1 MKALESL
8 FNRSGGKLVLL
19 GVGNPLR
26 GDDGAG
32 PKLVRELKN
41 KIDAI
46 LLDCEEVP
54 ENFLGEIVKAQPD
67 TVIIIDAVD
76 LEKSPGSI
84 AVLEEASLVSTGW
97 STHRVSLRPFIR
109 YVKTNTEA
117 DVFVL
122 GIQPKAM
129 ELGGK
134 ISDEVAQTL
143 NLLKHLITK
152 NFRR

>member
-32 PKLVRELKN
+32 PKLIRELKN

-46 LLDCEEVP
+46 LLDCGEVP

-97 STHRVSLRPFIR
+97 STHRASLRPFIR
-109 YVKTNTEA
+109 YVKANTEA

-129 ELGGK
+129 ELGSK

-143 NLLKHLITK
+143 NLLKHLIMK